1 LKTDKIHPE
10 IRRTYKYIPPLPFHN
25 RKFLFAIN
33 FLLEMRPKAKS
44 DSEVRIEEKRLTNA
58 TIRIY
63 KPCDKLS
70 GAGLLWVHGGGLI
83 SGTAGANDPE
93 CSAYARD
100 LKLVVVSVEYRLAP
114 KYPFPAALDD
124 CFETWQWMQQSA
136 DKLEINPSRIAI
148 SGQSSGGGLTASL
161 AHRIF
166 DEGGIQPAAQALFCP
181 MLDDRTALRHELDI
195 IQHCGTTKA
204 IEPLGHGIL
213 VGLRVRSMSPLCC
226 AGKT

>member
-1 LKTDKIHPE
+1 
-10 IRRTYKYIPPLPFHN
+10 
-25 RKFLFAIN
+25 
-33 FLLEMRPKAKS
+33 
-44 DSEVRIEEKRLTNA
+44 
-58 TIRIY
+58 
-63 KPCDKLS
+63 
-70 GAGLLWVHGGGLI
+70 LLWVHGGGLI

-213 VGLRVRSMSPLCC
+213 VGLRVRSMSHPMLCRQDVRTYP
-226 AGKT
+226 AFRIHGFRLEISSFSMKKLFSTQRDLTKLV